1 MRLSS
6 AAPLPALYLIRT
18 MDCIRSPVMTSPWCL
33 RLAAVSGFLVV
44 ALGAFGA
51 HSLKPLLQTHQT
63 LEIWEKAVLYH
74 ALHTLVLLGLA
85 AQPGIAMGVV
95 VSFLC
100 GIVLFS
106 GSLYLLAL
114 TNLRWLGA
122 ITPLGGVSFLVGWAW
137 LFVMAGV
144 KTPGV
149 AR

>member
-6 AAPLPALYLIRT
+6 TATLPALYLSTTI
-18 MDCIRSPVMTSPWCL
+18 DGIRSPVMTSTWRL

-51 HSLKPLLQTHQT
+51 HSLTPLLETHQT
-63 LEIWEKAVLYH
+63 LEIWEKAVMYP
-74 ALHTLVLLGLA
+74 ALHTLVFLGLA

-106 GSLYLLAL
+106 GSLYVLAL
-114 TNLRWLGA
+114 TNLRWVGG
-122 ITPLGGVSFLVGWAW
+122 ITPL
-137 LFVMAGV
+137 
-144 KTPGV
+144 
-149 AR
+149 R

>member
-1 MRLSS
+1 MNGR
-6 AAPLPALYLIRT
+6 
-18 MDCIRSPVMTSPWCL
+18 RSPVMTSAWCL
-33 RLAAVSGFLVV
+33 RLAAASGFLVV

-63 LEIWEKAVLYH
+63 LEIWGEAFMYDDLD
-74 ALHTLVLLGLA
+74 TLVLLSLA

-106 GSLYLLAL
+106 GSLYVMAL

-122 ITPLGGVSFLVGWAW
+122 VTPLGGVSFLVGWAW
-137 LFVMAGV
+137 LLVIAGSRSQ
-144 KTPGV
+144 G
-149 AR
+149 

>member
-1 MRLSS
+1 
-6 AAPLPALYLIRT
+6 
-18 MDCIRSPVMTSPWCL
+18 MTSAWCL

-51 HSLKPLLQTHQT
+51 HGLKSILQTHQT

-74 ALHTLVLLGLA
+74 ALHTLVLLALA
-85 AQPGIAMGVV
+85 AQPSIAMGAV

-106 GSLYLLAL
+106 GSLYLLAV

-122 ITPLGGVSFLVGWAW
+122 ITPLGGVGFLLGWVW
-137 LFVMAGV
+137 LLVTAGA
-144 KTPGV
+144 KTQG
-149 AR
+149 